1 MSSHILSNE
10 KFQTIANWLY
20 SEGTTKTSCYSH
32 SIKSFIGFEAGTE
45 SHHYASDESIKASV
59 RTCLRNLYNLNR
71 LAYVTR
77 YGEAY
82 DRNDD
87 TQFIPKDNFVR
98 TESVIK
104 IMQSLRYQCA
114 EYLACET
121 QTYKD
126 LEKFIGKTCENFFD
140 NLNL

>member
-1 MSSHILSNE
+1 MSSNILSNE
-10 KFQTIANWLY
+10 EFQNIANWLY
-20 SEGTTKTSCYSH
+20 TEGTTKTSCYSY
-32 SIKSFIGFEAGTE
+32 SIRSFIGLEIGSNA
-45 SHHYASDESIKASV
+45 HCCASDDSIKAYV
-59 RTCLRNLYNLNR
+59 GMCLRNLYNLNR

-87 TQFIPKDNFVR
+87 TQFIPKDNFVS

-104 IMQSLRYQCA
+104 IMQSLRYQCS
-114 EYLACET
+114 EYLAYET

-140 NLNL
+140 NLNF